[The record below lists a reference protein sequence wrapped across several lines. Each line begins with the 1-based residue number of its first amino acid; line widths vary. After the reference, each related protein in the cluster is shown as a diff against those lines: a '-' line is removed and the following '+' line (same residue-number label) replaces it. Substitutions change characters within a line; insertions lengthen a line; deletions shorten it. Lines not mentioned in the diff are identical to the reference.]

1 MPWQTFPHEADIGV
15 RGTGATLD
23 EAFAGAALA
32 LTAAICDPATV
43 LPREALQIDCEAP
56 DLELLLV
63 DWLNALIYRMAT
75 RRLLFARFEV
85 QIDGTRLHASAWGEA
100 VDVARHQPAAEAK
113 GVSFCELKVVQQEDG
128 QWLAQA
134 VVDV

>member
-1 MPWQTFPHEADIGV
+1 MPWQTFSHEADVGV
-15 RGTGATLD
+15 RGTGATPA
-23 EAFAGAALA
+23 EAFAGAAIA

-43 LPREALQIDCEAP
+43 APREAVTVDCEAP

-63 DWLNALIYRMAT
+63 DWLNALVFEMAT
-75 RRLLFARFEV
+75 RHLLFSRFELA
-85 QIDGTRLHASAWGEA
+85 IDGTRLHATAWGEPL
-100 VDVARHQPAAEAK
+100 DVARHQPAAEAK
-113 GVSFCELKVVQQEDG
+113 GVSFCELKVTRQADG

>member
-15 RGTGATLD
+15 RGSGATLE

-32 LTAAICDPATV
+32 LTSAICDPATV
-43 LPREALQIDCEAP
+43 APRQAVQIDCEAP
-56 DLELLLV
+56 DPELLLV

-75 RRLLFARFEV
+75 RRLLFSRFEV
-85 QIDGTRLHASAWGEA
+85 RIDGTRLHASAWGEA

-113 GVSFCELKVVQQEDG
+113 GVSFCALKVERQADG

>member
-15 RGTGATLD
+15 RGSGASLA
-23 EAFAGAALA
+23 EAFAGAATA

-43 LPREALQIDCEAP
+43 APREAVAVDCEAP

-63 DWLNALIYRMAT
+63 DWLNALIFEMAT
-75 RRLLFARFEV
+75 RHLLFSRFELD
-85 QIDGTRLHASAWGEA
+85 IEGSRLHATAWGEA
-100 VDVARHQPAAEAK
+100 LEPARHQPAAEAK
-113 GVSFCELKVVQQEDG
+113 GVSFCELKVARQADG
-128 QWLAQA
+128 QWLVQA

>member
-1 MPWQTFPHEADIGV
+1 MPSQTFPHEADIGV
-15 RGTGATLD
+15 RGTGATLE
-23 EAFAGAALA
+23 EAFAGVALA
-32 LTAAICDPATV
+32 LTTVICDPATV
-43 LPREALQIDCEAP
+43 APHTAVHIDCAAP

-75 RRLLFARFEV
+75 RHLLFARFAV
-85 QIDGTRLHASAWGEA
+85 QIAGSHLHATAWGEA

-113 GVSFCELKVVQQEDG
+113 GVSFCELKVAQQADG
-128 QWLAQA
+128 TWLAQA